1 MYLPYG
7 QYTGFSLK
15 AKQDKTEILG
25 LILSEKRLMSKKAA
39 LRLLKLNNG
48 LPFDKLL

>member
-15 AKQDKTEILG
+15 VKQDKTEILG
-25 LILSEKRLMSKKAA
+25 LILSEKRWMSKKAA
-39 LRLLKLNNG
+39 PRLLNLNNG
-48 LPFDKLL
+48 SLSGKPA

>member
-7 QYTGFSLK
+7 QYTGFFRK

-25 LILSEKRLMSKKAA
+25 LILSEKRRMSKKAA
-39 LRLLKLNNG
+39 LCLLKINNYI
-48 LPFDKLL
+48 PFAGWT